1 MIMSKLEE
9 TLYPIALKY
18 PQELKNVQLAD
29 IKRTAFHLN
38 LITAQLGKNKTV
50 CDLGGG
56 VGLFSIGCAALGM
69 KSILVDDFQD
79 QVNQQFGD
87 SIFALHHTYGV
98 EIISRD
104 LIAQGLNFPPGS
116 IDAITSFDSMEHW
129 HHSPKKLFAKVMET
143 LTPGGLFILGLP
155 NCVNLR
161 KRITVP
167 FGFGKWSAMEDWY
180 ESEVFRGHVREPDVD
195 DLRYIARDMGLVNV
209 KIYGRNWL
217 GYISPNRV
225 IKWASSVADSLIQIN
240 PALCSNIYV
249 VGNKPAS

>member
-1 MIMSKLEE
+1 MSKLEE
-9 TLYPIALKY
+9 ILYTIALKY
-18 PQELKNVQLAD
+18 PQELTNIQLAD
-29 IKRTAFHLN
+29 VKRTAFHLN
-38 LITAQLGKNKTV
+38 LVTSQLDTNKTV

-56 VGLFSIGCAALGM
+56 VGLFSVACAALGM

-79 QVNQQFGD
+79 HVNLQFGK
-87 SIFALHHTYGV
+87 SIFDLHHAYGV
-98 EIISRD
+98 KIISRD
-104 LIAQGLNFPPGS
+104 LITEGIDFSPES
-116 IDAITSFDSMEHW
+116 IDVFTSFDSMEHW
-129 HHSPKKLFAKVMET
+129 HHSPKKLFAKVMQT

-167 FGFGKWSAMEDWY
+167 LGFGKWSAMEDWY
-180 ESEVFRGHVREPDVD
+180 ESDVFRGHVREPDVD
-195 DLRYIARDMGLVNV
+195 DLRYIARDLGLINV

-225 IKWASSVADSLIQIN
+225 IKWASTVADRLIQIN

-249 VGNKPAS
+249 VGNKPEH